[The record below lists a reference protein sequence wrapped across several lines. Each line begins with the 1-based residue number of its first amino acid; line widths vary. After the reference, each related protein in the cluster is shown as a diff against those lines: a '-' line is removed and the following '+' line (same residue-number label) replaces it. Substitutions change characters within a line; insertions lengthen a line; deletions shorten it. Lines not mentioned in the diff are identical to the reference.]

1 MPDVH
6 VQINIEEYGDS
17 GTGAGIPFRKALS
30 EIPEGVI
37 GAESDGRLYGLE
49 DPVYHSGQYRLL
61 RLESDRVMEL
71 FWHSAS
77 HVLAQAVKRLF
88 PHARLGIGPAIKDGF
103 YYDFDFGEPISADE
117 LPRIEEEMMRI
128 VEEDLPIKRS
138 ELSAEEAKAIFTK
151 GNENYK
157 LELIEG
163 LSEQISTYLQG
174 EFTDLC
180 RGPHLP
186 STGLIKHF
194 KLLSITGAYWRGD
207 ERNPMLQRIYG
218 TAYPTAKLLRAHMQR
233 LEEAKKR
240 DHRLIGKQLG
250 LFSFHYE
257 APGTA
262 FWHEKGLVLF
272 NIVQDYW
279 REAHSRHG
287 YVEVRTPI
295 VLSREL
301 WERSGHWDHYR
312 NSMYVTVVDDVD
324 FAVKPMNCPGTV
336 LMYTE
341 RQFSYRDLPWRV
353 AELGSIHRFEK
364 SGTLHGLFR
373 VRGFTMDDAHIFCT
387 PGQLVDEVRGV
398 INLVYEIYNRFGLT
412 EVEVELSTRPADR
425 IGTDEMW
432 DRAERDLTKALKTSN
447 IEFDVNEGEGAFY
460 GPKIDFHIFDCL
472 GRRWQCGTV
481 QIDFNFPERFNL
493 EYVGSDNE
501 SHRPVMIH
509 RAILGSMER
518 FIGILIEHYAGDFPL
533 WLAPEQAVVAPITD
547 KEHEAS
553 LKIHDRLI
561 SEGIRCRIDYRAE
574 KIGRKIRDAELAK
587 VPYMLIIGAREAE
600 SGQVSLR
607 LRKQGDQGTLS
618 VDDLI
623 ERMKAEISGQLS

>member
-6 VQINIEEYGDS
+6 VQIKIEEYGDFKT
-17 GTGAGIPFRKALS
+17 GTGIPLRKVLTDT
-30 EIPEGVI
+30 PEGVI

-49 DPVYHSGQYRLL
+49 DPVYYSGQYRLL
-61 RLESDRVMEL
+61 RLESDRAMEL

-77 HVLAQAVKRLF
+77 HVLAHAVKKLF

-117 LPRIEEEMMRI
+117 LPRIEKEMMRI

-138 ELSAEEAKAIFTK
+138 ELSAEEAKVLFTK
-151 GNENYK
+151 DNETYK

-163 LSEQISTYLQG
+163 LSEQISTYSQG

-218 TAYPTAKLLRAHMQR
+218 TAYPTAKQMRNHMQK

-240 DHRLIGKQLG
+240 DHRLIGRQLG
-250 LFSFHYE
+250 LFSFHHE

-279 REAHSRHG
+279 RETHRKHG

-312 NSMYVTVVDDVD
+312 NNMYITTVDDVD

-373 VRGFTMDDAHIFCT
+373 VRSFTMDDAHIFCT

-398 INLVYEIYNRFGLT
+398 ISLVYEIYNRFGLT
-412 EVEVELSTRPADR
+412 EIEVELSTRPTDR

-432 DRAERDLTKALKTSN
+432 DRAESDLTKALKASN
-447 IEFDVNEGEGAFY
+447 IEFETNEGEGAFY
-460 GPKIDFHIFDCL
+460 GPKIDFHVFDCL
-472 GRRWQCGTV
+472 DRRWQCGTI
-481 QIDFNFPERFNL
+481 QIDFNFPQRFNL

-533 WLAPEQAVVAPITD
+533 WLAPEQALITPITD

-553 LKIHDRLI
+553 ENVYNRLV

-587 VPYMLIIGAREAE
+587 IPYMLIIGAREAE
-600 SGQVSLR
+600 NGQVSLR
-607 LRKQGDQGTLS
+607 MRRQGDQGTLNL
-618 VDDLI
+618 DDLI
-623 ERMKAEISGQLS
+623 DRMKTEIRG

>member
-1 MPDVH
+1 MSDISVK
-6 VQINIEEYGDS
+6 INIGDGEGFIVKH
-17 GTGAGIPFRKALS
+17 GTALR
-30 EIPEGVI
+30 EALPDIPEGVI
-37 GAESDGRLYGLE
+37 GVESDGRLYGLE
-49 DPVYHSGQYRLL
+49 DPIDESGQYKLL
-61 RLESDRVMEL
+61 RLGSDRAMEL

-77 HVLAQAVKRLF
+77 HILAQAVKRLF
-88 PHARLGIGPAIKDGF
+88 PHVKLGIGPAIKGGF

-117 LPRIEEEMMRI
+117 LPRIEAEMAKI
-128 VEEDLPIKRS
+128 AEEDLPIKRA
-138 ELSAEEAKAIFTK
+138 ELSPDEAKNLFTK
-151 GNENYK
+151 KKEKYK

-163 LSEQISTYLQG
+163 LDERITTYSQG

-186 STGLIKHF
+186 STGLVRHF
-194 KLLSITGAYWRGD
+194 KLLSLTGAYWRGD

-240 DHRLIGKQLG
+240 DHRLIGRQMG
-250 LFSFHYE
+250 LFSFHPE

-272 NIVQDYW
+272 NAVQDYW
-279 REAHSRHG
+279 REAHLRHG

-301 WERSGHWDHYR
+301 WERSGHWEHYR
-312 NSMYVTVVDDVD
+312 NNMYVTTVDDVD

-336 LMYTE
+336 LMFTE

-353 AELGSIHRFEK
+353 AELGMIHRFEK
-364 SGTLHGLFR
+364 SGALHGLFR

-387 PGQLVDEVRGV
+387 PEQLVDEVRGV
-398 INLVYEIYNRFGLT
+398 IDLVYEVYARFGLT
-412 EVEVELSTRPADR
+412 EVVVELSTRPADR
-425 IGTDEMW
+425 IGTGEMW
-432 DRAERDLTKALKTSN
+432 DRAEEALKKALKLSE
-447 IEFDVNEGEGAFY
+447 IEYEVNEGEGAFY
-460 GPKIDFHIFDCL
+460 GPKIDFHVFDCL

-481 QIDFNFPERFNL
+481 QLDFNFPERFNL
-493 EYVGSDNE
+493 QYVGSDNE
-501 SHRPVMIH
+501 SHQPVMIH

-533 WLAPEQAVVAPITD
+533 WLAPEQAVIAPITD
-547 KEHEAS
+547 NQHEAA
-553 LKIHDRLI
+553 LKVYNDLKA
-561 SEGIRCRIDYRAE
+561 EGFRCRVDYRAE
-574 KIGRKIRDAELAK
+574 KIGRKIRDAELLK
-587 VPYMLIIGAREAE
+587 IPYMIIIGAREAE

-607 LRKQGDQGTLS
+607 LRKSGDQGTMSL
-618 VDDLI
+618 DELRD
-623 ERMKAEISGQLS
+623 RMKREIHG